1 MTNTMK
7 SLINLI
13 LMLVGLGTLTYVSL
27 IHHSGASVAL
37 DLNWFTKGKVKREK
51 HKTETETEKETKNG
65 MQVGKQKGILPPC
78 RIELQT
84 FSLQDWRST
93 TEL

>member
-1 MTNTMK
+1 
-7 SLINLI
+7 
-13 LMLVGLGTLTYVSL
+13 MLVGLGTLTYVSL
-27 IHHSGASVAL
+27 IHHSDAIVAL

-51 HKTETETEKETKNG
+51 HKTETETKNG
-65 MQVGKQKGILPPC
+65 MQVGKQKEILPPC